1 MLLQEFKF
9 PPSAC
14 GSLANAL
21 LKYFDDQPAGGAP
34 LESRKRSRNDSQLN
48 DLPPFVDESCDKE
61 RVLQFVATVS
71 ADTWIVYPE
80 QPVLV
85 IRKQEY
91 PPIWAIVEEMLL
103 AQKQKN
109 HHLLVKGHAG
119 IGKSCMLNYLLW
131 RWTHSDE
138 LNAHVLVV
146 ALTESGL
153 YVFAQKQR
161 FWFRRSEV
169 YEVAELILKFRN
181 HQQQKVLVLH
191 DLKTATLPFNAD
203 LYHQIARHWN
213 VTCVL
218 ASSPNPSNFK
228 TFMQLPATE
237 MSQGNSSAKFGN
249 HITWC
254 LGPWSSREMS
264 EYCKKLNPTLL
275 AACSWDE
282 ALDLAGGVP
291 RSWSM

>member
-131 RWTHSDE
+131 RWAHSDE

-146 ALTESGL
+146 ALTEKWFVCLCSKNSGSGFGA
-153 YVFAQKQR
+153 V
-161 FWFRRSEV
+161 RSMK
-169 YEVAELILKFRN
+169 L
-181 HQQQKVLVLH
+181 Q
-191 DLKTATLPFNAD
+191 
-203 LYHQIARHWN
+203 
-213 VTCVL
+213 
-218 ASSPNPSNFK
+218 SSS
-228 TFMQLPATE
+228 
-237 MSQGNSSAKFGN
+237 
-249 HITWC
+249 
-254 LGPWSSREMS
+254 
-264 EYCKKLNPTLL
+264 
-275 AACSWDE
+275 
-282 ALDLAGGVP
+282 
-291 RSWSM
+291 

>member
-1 MLLQEFKF
+1 M
-9 PPSAC
+9 S
-14 GSLANAL
+14 L
-21 LKYFDDQPAGGAP
+21 LK
-34 LESRKRSRNDSQLN
+34 
-48 DLPPFVDESCDKE
+48 
-61 RVLQFVATVS
+61 
-71 ADTWIVYPE
+71 
-80 QPVLV
+80 
-85 IRKQEY
+85 
-91 PPIWAIVEEMLL
+91 
-103 AQKQKN
+103 
-109 HHLLVKGHAG
+109 
-119 IGKSCMLNYLLW
+119 
-131 RWTHSDE
+131 
-138 LNAHVLVV
+138 
-146 ALTESGL
+146 
-153 YVFAQKQR
+153 KQR